1 MLDYYKIN
9 DSESTPE
16 YRDEDKY
23 IASLS
28 LDDFRHLDKIITYS
42 KEIDAELKPFEDHR
56 LNSDKVEKLLLFC
69 DDVLAA
75 NKKDVKVFNA
85 YTKLKNIIK
94 ESYKSKSGFILFYE

>member
-9 DSESTPE
+9 DSEYTPKH
-16 YRDEDKY
+16 RNEDNY

-28 LDDFRHLDKIITYS
+28 LDDFRHLDQVIAYS

-56 LNSDKVEKLLLFC
+56 LSSDKVEKLLLFC

-75 NKKDVKVFNA
+75 NKKNVKVFNA
-85 YTKLKNIIK
+85 CSKLKNILK
-94 ESYKSKSGFILFYE
+94 ESYKSKSGIILFYE